1 VVGTSVVDLDPDPDP
16 IESVCFWSSR
26 IRIPQV
32 HPQAKK
38 VRKTLFSPLKENL
51 FFVGILS
58 ATEEKAESGSRA
70 GSVSQ
75 VSGTDP
81 LIRIR
86 NKMSRIHNTGRI
98 ILYLISC
105 FSKFVSII

>member
-1 VVGTSVVDLDPDPDP
+1 MFLVLADPDPP
-16 IESVCFWSSR
+16 SPSTS
-26 IRIPQV
+26 
-32 HPQAKK
+32 KK
-38 VRKTLFSPLKENL
+38 SKKNLVFSFERNF

-105 FSKFVSII
+105 FSKFVSIILEILQIN